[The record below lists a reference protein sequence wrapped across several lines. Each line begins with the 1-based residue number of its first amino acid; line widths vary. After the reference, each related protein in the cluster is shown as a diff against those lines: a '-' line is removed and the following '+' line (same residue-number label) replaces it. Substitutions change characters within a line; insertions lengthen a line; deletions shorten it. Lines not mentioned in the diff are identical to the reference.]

1 MKQMKESRSAKTQQI
16 QPSRKQGQSVL
27 SPVDSLQNHFKSLQN
42 LLLINELQ
50 SSQ

>member
-27 SPVDSLQNHFKSLQN
+27 TPVDSLQNQRH